1 VQSSRGQS
9 GFTVIEILVALAIF
23 TVAILGVAV
32 SATTVIQANQRS
44 FHNTL
49 ATNLAQ
55 DKIEE
60 LRANP
65 ATVTNGSDSVTP
77 DNLNLVFSRS
87 WTVTANTPVS
97 GRSTVTVTVTWNAYG
112 TRSISISTVI

>member
-1 VQSSRGQS
+1 MRDHG

-65 ATVTNGSDSVTP
+65 SAVGNGSDSET
-77 DNLNLVFSRS
+77 LNGVSFSRT
-87 WTVTANTPVS
+87 WTVSANTPVS
-97 GRSTVTVTVTWNAYG
+97 GKSTVTVTVTWTGYG
-112 TRSISISTVI
+112 THAVTVSTVI